1 MRFSGHL
8 DKHQAE
14 GRHSPGGLR
23 VTLGFCSS
31 QEEMKREKSI
41 AVGPTIKNAMEL
53 CTVVVCTSG
62 LVGWANTLS
71 YMAPPSY
78 TFCQKKSKMTVSYGK
93 CKAQKSSCVQG
104 SRLAFFVLL
113 KEGTQT
119 AMDKE

>member
-14 GRHSPGGLR
+14 GRHSLGGLR

-31 QEEMKREKSI
+31 QEEMKREQSI
-41 AVGPTIKNAMEL
+41 AVGPTIRNAVEL
-53 CTVVVCTSG
+53 CTG